1 MRRCLVLA
9 VAVTTAVPAV
19 AEPERPSLDIYVSAQ
34 GRTPTLDDAKVV
46 AVERC
51 YRERFGTQRKAGE
64 LRLAFQVTPGGRTR
78 GVTVSSF
85 DKKLDRCVI
94 TQARLWM
101 FGASKTTTRYAYTI
115 GFPELSSEEA
125 AQFAQML
132 GGDDPADRN
141 PGADLNAQIRG
152 DKKVGEGRGLE
163 LAPMSPVGPNVYVPG
178 RVSLAAKKA
187 LDATS
192 LDVDTVTKK
201 IQDAYASSLQR
212 CYRQQLAK
220 TPDLRTTLQIAFTVD
235 AGRATAIAIASGE
248 PGLDACV
255 KGLVAAWRFP
265 RPTVGDKPATAR
277 FELALALS
285 PD

>member
-19 AEPERPSLDIYVSAQ
+19 AEPEHPSLDIYVSAQ

-64 LRLAFQVTPGGRTR
+64 LRQ
-78 GVTVSSF
+78 
-85 DKKLDRCVI
+85 
-94 TQARLWM
+94 
-101 FGASKTTTRYAYTI
+101 KT
-115 GFPELSSEEA
+115 
-125 AQFAQML
+125 
-132 GGDDPADRN
+132 
-141 PGADLNAQIRG
+141 
-152 DKKVGEGRGLE
+152 
-163 LAPMSPVGPNVYVPG
+163 
-178 RVSLAAKKA
+178 

-201 IQDAYASSLQR
+201 IQDAYSTSIHR

-235 AGRATAIAIASGE
+235 AGRATAIVIASGE

-255 KGLVAAWRFP
+255 KELVAAWRFP

>member
-19 AEPERPSLDIYVSAQ
+19 AEPEHPSLDIYVSAQ

-64 LRLAFQVTPGGRTR
+64 LRLAFRVTPQGRTR
-78 GVTVSSF
+78 GVTVTSF
-85 DKKLDRCVI
+85 DKKLDRCVV

-125 AQFAQML
+125 AQFAQLL

-141 PGADLNAQIRG
+141 PGADLNTQIRG
-152 DKKVGEGRGLE
+152 EKTVGEPRVIGRTQMQLVE
-163 LAPMSPVGPNVYVPG
+163 LNARIPG

-201 IQDAYASSLQR
+201 IQDAYSTSIHR

-235 AGRATAIAIASGE
+235 AGRATAIVIASGE

-255 KGLVAAWRFP
+255 KELVAAWRFP